1 MATTSRTRICEL
13 DEVQPGEVIPATVKD
28 MPPLAVYR
36 LEDGSVHVTDAICS
50 HGNANLAEGYLEGDE
65 IECPFHAGRFCVR
78 TGEPKAFPVS
88 EPIKSYRVSIVE
100 GAVWIEGGEE

>member
-1 MATTSRTRICEL
+1 MTTAGKIRVCEL
-13 DEVQPGEVIPATVKD
+13 GEVQAGEVIPATVKD

-88 EPIKSYRVSIVE
+88 EPIKSYRTIVADD
-100 GAVWIEGGEE
+100 AVWIEGD